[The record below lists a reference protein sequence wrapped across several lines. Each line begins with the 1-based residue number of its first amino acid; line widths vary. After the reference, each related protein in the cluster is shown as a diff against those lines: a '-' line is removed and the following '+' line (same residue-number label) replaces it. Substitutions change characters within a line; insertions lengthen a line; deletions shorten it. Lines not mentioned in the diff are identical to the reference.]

1 MPRSLGRCV
10 FRIEYPCKNIF
21 KTLQDSPSAEKPL
34 PIIRFYI
41 FIFLLLYAKIMKYLY
56 LSIYLSLQPPD
67 LISHVKIIRSLQLA
81 QSWKKRFD
89 SPNVTSVLGSRNY
102 SKSFYKHCLFFSQCK
117 KTFWAWSESH
127 KEKMFYWE

>member
-10 FRIEYPCKNIF
+10 CRIATRARTFSRLCKIPPF
-21 KTLQDSPSAEKPL
+21 AEKPL
-34 PIIRFYI
+34 PIIRFHI
-41 FIFLLLYAKIMKYLY
+41 FIFLLWYSKIMKYLY